1 MKKII
6 TIAIAAIFTTG
17 LFSQNSA
24 IDKFFSSYEN
34 SADFTVVY
42 VSPKMFEMVAKITND
57 SKDKDVQNIKELV
70 KDIKGLK
77 ILNTKKDPMKYY
89 NEAAKKLPINE
100 YEVLLTVK
108 DKGDNVKFL
117 TKGSGDIV
125 NELLLLV
132 GGADDFV
139 LMSFVGN
146 LDLNKISK
154 LATKLD
160 LEGAEHLDKL
170 KNK

>member
-1 MKKII
+1 ML
-6 TIAIAAIFTTG
+6 AIAAIFTTS

-34 SADFTVVY
+34 SEDFTVVY
-42 VSPKMFEMVAKITND
+42 VSPKMFEMIAKITND
-57 SKDKDVQNIKELV
+57 SKAKDMQEIKELV

-77 ILNTKKDPMKYY
+77 ILTTKKDPMKYY
-89 NEAAKKLPINE
+89 TEASKKLPINE
-100 YEVLLTVK
+100 YEVLMTVK

-117 TKGSGDIV
+117 TKGSGDVV

-132 GGADDFV
+132 GGTNDFV

-146 LDLNKISK
+146 LNLSKISK
-154 LATKLD
+154 LANKLE
-160 LEGAEHLDKL
+160 LNGAEHLDKL
-170 KNK
+170 KDKK